1 MNVMNTIFK
10 HIFLL
15 TLALSVSACS
25 GTGEPSA
32 EELPADT
39 RVYFNVS
46 VRIDGDAGTRSFT
59 DGEDSSS
66 DGEEE
71 ATAAESRITR
81 AVLVLRPVSGEVDF
95 PSLVL
100 PATLKQGEA
109 APPSADADYTLTA
122 SVSLEEALDF
132 RQKAGDG
139 SYEVLVLAN
148 HPSYAEGKLR
158 GGVSPEELKYSVS
171 SLTAYPLSA
180 YPLAEDGVIP
190 MGNAAR
196 CRVSFADWTRE
207 SLSGHI
213 SDDNPLYLT
222 ESPVLLERSV
232 ARVDYRDKDRASIPD
247 GDPEKAA
254 HTYRVGDTGYV
265 VRLES
270 LCPVNVSKS
279 FYAFRHIKETDG
291 SIAFLGKEKPDNY
304 FLDTDDAAKLAG
316 ETIDFINGATKE
328 AITVSGRVSVFSGN
342 TDMFPF
348 RGQDAAF
355 GGYTPW
361 LYIPEN
367 TVSDPARQ
375 LQGICTGIVFRFRIV
390 TAPEGADVYQEGDFL
405 DYYYFIRHN
414 DNGSSFLM
422 GPMEFGVV
430 RNNIYKLCVESISGL
445 PEPYNPEN
453 PAEGLNLF
461 VSVKKWHVKN
471 YVYEY

>member
-1 MNVMNTIFK
+1 MNTIFK

-196 CRVSFADWTRE
+196 CRVSIADWTRE

-222 ESPVLLERSV
+222 ESPVMLERSV

-270 LCPVNVSKS
+270 LCPLNVSKS

-291 SIAFLGKEKPDNY
+291 SIAFLGDEKPDNY
-304 FLDTDDAAKLAG
+304 FLDTDDDVKRSG
-316 ETIDFINGATKE
+316 EAIDFING
-328 AITVSGRVSVFSGN
+328 VNSLSGWMSVFSDN
-342 TDMFPF
+342 SDKFLY
-348 RGQDAAF
+348 QDTSAPF

-361 LYIPEN
+361 LYLSEN
-367 TVSDPARQ
+367 TVTDPARQ
-375 LQGICTGIVFRFRIV
+375 LQGVCTGVVFRFKIITV
-390 TAPEGADVYQEGDFL
+390 PEGDESHNEGDYL

-422 GPMEFGVV
+422 GPMEFGIV
-430 RNNIYKLCVESISGL
+430 RNNIYKLCVESISDL

-453 PAEGLNLF
+453 PAEGVNLL
-461 VSVKKWHVKN
+461 VSVKKWHVKH
-471 YVYEY
+471 YIYEY